1 MTKIALTFKS
11 VSEIQ
16 GVDDIGLL
24 VLVDEKCE
32 RQLAVPCEKSLFEA
46 FKKRMTNAVSTAK
59 MLPEVLWKLVESQV
73 GNRME
78 AFIDSVKNGQYG
90 AVLIDND
97 NFAELPIYACDAILL
112 SLISKGKVTVTI
124 DKTLFLKQS
133 TPFSRNSKG
142 VSLPLNTITDKM
154 LDAALQRAI
163 NNEDYEVAS
172 YLRDEINKRNK
183 LRNSNKDN
191 SMNDHEGN

>member
-1 MTKIALTFKS
+1 
-11 VSEIQ
+11 
-16 GVDDIGLL
+16 
-24 VLVDEKCE
+24 
-32 RQLAVPCEKSLFEA
+32 
-46 FKKRMTNAVSTAK
+46 MTNAVSTAK

-97 NFAELPIYACDAILL
+97 NFAELPIYVCDAILL

>member
-24 VLVDEKCE
+24 VLVDDKCE

-46 FKKRMTNAVSTAK
+46 FKLRLTNSASTAT
-59 MLPEVLWKLVESQV
+59 MLPEVLWKLVEGQV

-97 NFAELPIYACDAILL
+97 NFAELPIYASDAILL
-112 SLISKGKVTVTI
+112 SLISKGTVTITI

-133 TPFSRNSKG
+133 TPFSRDSKG

-163 NNEDYEVAS
+163 NNEDYEAAS
-172 YLRDEINKRNK
+172 FLRDEINKRNK
-183 LRNSNKDN
+183 LRNNNKDN

>member
-46 FKKRMTNAVSTAK
+46 FKKRMTNAVST
-59 MLPEVLWKLVESQV
+59 LPEVLWKLVESQV